1 MPRVQLRRSR
11 AENYFLQTSLG
22 LFSSKQKEHTVPGSK
37 AGTGW
42 SGKREIKWES
52 REAGFRNIENVS
64 FRARACMRCDK
75 KEGGKEGEIYIF
87 APFIVPPERNPF
99 FLPK

>member
-42 SGKREIKWES
+42 SGKREIK
-52 REAGFRNIENVS
+52 
-64 FRARACMRCDK
+64 
-75 KEGGKEGEIYIF
+75 
-87 APFIVPPERNPF
+87 
-99 FLPK
+99 